1 MIDYSGYLAGK
12 RKSGTSAACTG
23 ANPPLTMRFCRAHN
37 PLIAKKKKKKKKN
50 KMFVEIHTPKR

>member
-37 PLIAKKKKKKKKN
+37 PLIAKKKKKKI
-50 KMFVEIHTPKR
+50 EC